1 MSTSMRAAEACLDAA
16 GTLVPVAAF
25 VGVVVLF
32 FLVLPWFIHFMD
44 AYMGFCQDFMDRKSR
59 ERAARRAAKELQRQ
73 ETREN
78 P

>member
-1 MSTSMRAAEACLDAA
+1 MVTPMTAAEACLDAA

-44 AYMGFCQDFMDRKSR
+44 AYMGFCQDFMERKQE
-59 ERAARRAAKELQRQ
+59 ERAKRRKERK
-73 ETREN
+73 N